1 MNIFIKIFVFI
12 LYFFHLTFANAQQTL
27 VQIDKGVE
35 TNLNQTVPVIGTVIS
50 NKNSVLMASL
60 PGKVSKLFFK
70 EGDFIQKGKL
80 IARIDYEKYK
90 WVYEKAKA
98 SVKIYEAKYN
108 NAKTETVIN
117 SLELSRMK
125 ALKNSSAFNK
135 AKFDTL
141 TNLHK
146 IKRSNEIKALAELET
161 SKYNSDIALLNLQ
174 NSEIRAIYSGVLEE
188 KFIEEG
194 EVVNAGTKMFNLI
207 SKEDLEIIAE
217 IPTLRVKNLSLKN
230 KVTAITTDNFQV
242 PTIIRAIG
250 AKENSITRT
259 IKVFLTF
266 NKIEQKRSLFVGE
279 NITLEI
285 PIGEGKKAITIHKD
299 AILKREGISLAY
311 VVKNNKVEI
320 RPLKLGE
327 AVNNRFIVYNGV
339 KLNELVVIKGNERL
353 RPGQEVNYKNIE

>member
-1 MNIFIKIFVFI
+1 MNIFFKNFVFF
-12 LYFFHLTFANAQQTL
+12 LFFFNVPFLNSQQTL
-27 VQIDKGVE
+27 VHIDKVIE

-50 NKNSVLMASL
+50 NKNSILMASL
-60 PGKVSKLFFK
+60 PGKVNKVFFK
-70 EGDFIQKGKL
+70 EGDFIPKGKL
-80 IARIDYEKYK
+80 IAKIDYEKYK
-90 WVYEKAKA
+90 WIYEKAKA

-117 SLELSRMK
+117 SLELNRMK
-125 ALKNSSAFNK
+125 ALKSSSAFNQ

-161 SKYNSDIALLNLQ
+161 SKYNLAIALLDLQ
-174 NSEIRAIYSGVLEE
+174 NSEIRAIYGGVLEE

-194 EVVNAGTKMFNLI
+194 EVVNAGTEMFNLI
-207 SKEDLEIIAE
+207 SKEDLEILAE
-217 IPTLRVKNLSLKN
+217 IPTLRAKNLSIRN
-230 KVTAITTDNFQV
+230 KVTAITTDSFRV

-250 AKENSITRT
+250 AKENSVTRT

-279 NITLEI
+279 NITLQI
-285 PIGEGKKAITIHKD
+285 PIGEGRKAITIHKD

-311 VVKNNKVEI
+311 VVKDNKVEI

-339 KLNELVVIKGNERL
+339 NLNELVVIKGNERL